1 MITFIIQFIIGWC
14 LFKYVYNQWIRL
26 CTIEGRLSK
35 IEDRLNMKET
45 DHLLELDSLED
56 SDEDYFKDG
65 A

>member
-1 MITFIIQFIIGWC
+1 MILAIIGLAFGIACSMSLSSVWGQIC
-14 LFKYVYNQWIRL
+14 K
-26 CTIEGRLSK
+26 IEDRLSK